1 MLLQK
6 KELILLAMF
15 EYTCDN
21 HFDYETLKHGTI
33 KRDLMPWREECK
45 HVAQQLYDKH
55 GNDLVVMLSGGV
67 DSEIVLLSFLACG
80 ITPRVAM
87 LRYENSLNS
96 HDLSYAYQRC
106 ASKEIIPE
114 IIDVN
119 VNEFFKDS
127 LVGFAIK
134 TKITSPQINL
144 HAHCFD
150 RVDGIPVI
158 GAGENFLVQ
167 ELDRKV
173 YDQEDEYLLRY
184 CRYFID
190 KQRECIPTFFQY
202 TPEVILSFL
211 VKSSVQEWVKKP
223 TGRTTHKSKI
233 KFVSEDFDVSIR
245 SKLTGFECMMSQDK
259 VYRDKLKSFNFGD
272 SINYQ
277 TEYSKYVNKLS
288 GGLYG

>member
-1 MLLQK
+1 MLQLK
-6 KELILLAMF
+6 KEPILLAMF

-21 HFDYETLKHGTI
+21 HFNYKTVKHGTI
-33 KRDLMPWREECK
+33 KRDLMSWREECK
-45 HVAQQLYDKH
+45 NVAQQLYDKH

-106 ASKEIIPE
+106 SSKEIIPE

-119 VNEFFKDS
+119 VNKFFKNS
-127 LVGFAIK
+127 LLDFAIE

-144 HAHCFD
+144 HAYYFD
-150 RVDGIPVI
+150 KIDGIPII

-167 ELDRKV
+167 GFDRKV

-184 CRYFID
+184 SRYFIN
-190 KQRECIPTFFQY
+190 KRRECIPAFFQY
-202 TPEVILSFL
+202 TPEVMLSFL
-211 VKSSVQEWVKKP
+211 VKSSVREWVEKP
-223 TGRTTHKSKI
+223 TGKTTHKSKI

-259 VYRDKLKSFNFGD
+259 VYRDKLRSFNFGD
-272 SINYQ
+272 DKTYQ
-277 TEYSKYVNKLS
+277 TEYNEYVNKLS